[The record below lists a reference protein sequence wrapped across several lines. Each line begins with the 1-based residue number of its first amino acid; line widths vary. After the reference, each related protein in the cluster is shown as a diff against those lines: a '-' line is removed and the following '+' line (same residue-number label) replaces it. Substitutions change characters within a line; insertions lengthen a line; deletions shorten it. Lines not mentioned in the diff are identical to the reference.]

1 MGLFRTWHE
10 VATESDFA
18 DTDRKVVVAGGEQ
31 ILLVKTGHQIYAV
44 SAICTHEYA
53 QMVGGLVAGHE
64 IECPLH
70 GARFDL
76 RSGTNL
82 TPPAMRPLDVYETKI
97 ENGRIWV
104 RV

>member
-1 MGLFRTWHE
+1 MGFFRKWHD
-10 VATESDFA
+10 VAAESDFTE
-18 DTDRKVVVAGGEQ
+18 TDRQVVVADGEQ
-31 ILLVKTGHQIYAV
+31 ILLVKDGDRIHAV

-53 QMVGGLVAGHE
+53 QMVGGTVSGHE

-76 RSGTNL
+76 RTGTNL
-82 TPPAMRPLDVYETKI
+82 TPPATRPLEVFETKV
-97 ENGRIWV
+97 ENGRVWV

>member
-1 MGLFRTWHE
+1 MGFFRSWYD
-10 VATESDFA
+10 VASESDFA
-18 DTDRKVVVAGGEQ
+18 ETDRKVVVAGGEQ
-31 ILLVKTGHQIYAV
+31 ILLVKVGDRIHAV

-53 QMVGGLVAGHE
+53 PMAGGTVSGHE

-82 TPPAMRPLDVYETKI
+82 SPPATRPLEVYETRV